1 MNPASSLNNPSLSFL
16 SLCRDVRRAGVFGV
30 LLMPPSS
37 ILLVHVDS
45 SWRSIDVSVASR
57 AAWLAALGASHMLLS
72 PD

>member
-1 MNPASSLNNPSLSFL
+1 MSFRCALSFL

-57 AAWLAALGASHMLLS
+57 AAWLAQHSPWLALGR
-72 PD
+72 